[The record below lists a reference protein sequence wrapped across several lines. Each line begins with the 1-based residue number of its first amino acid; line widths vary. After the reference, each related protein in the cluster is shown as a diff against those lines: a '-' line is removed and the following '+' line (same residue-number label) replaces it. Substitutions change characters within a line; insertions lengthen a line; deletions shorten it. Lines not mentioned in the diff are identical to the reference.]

1 MYDLILKG
9 GRIYDGSGLPSFIGD
24 VAIKNGRIAEIGRI
38 NSSADRVL
46 DLGGL
51 AVAPGIIDFHTH
63 FDAQLW
69 WDPLASSSNEHGVTT
84 VVMGNCGLTLAPC
97 KPESRDAL
105 IGTFVRVEGM
115 PRQSLQAGI
124 PWQWTTHGEFLDA
137 LERRPLGLNVAT
149 LVGHCAVRQY
159 AMGEA
164 SVEREAKDG
173 EIAEMEELVRQGI
186 AAGAFGFSTN
196 SNQSHYRED
205 GKPVASRFADIKE
218 IARLCRVVGES
229 QRGLVQFTHGAFAT
243 PEHVAHIGQ
252 WYDTILKETRRPL
265 IGESV
270 RHRWSEPDLWRK
282 QLSDVEE
289 RCRQGYAAYAMT
301 STRPSMRRWNLKET
315 NRLDE
320 IPAWKNLMTLPL
332 DLRKEKFCDP
342 QTRVD
347 LGKATTEGKPINFSR
362 RWDCIEVKKTA
373 RSENKSLE
381 GKTIDELA
389 RLQSKT
395 PIDMFL
401 DLALSEDLE
410 TTFEDSATQGDV
422 QAVKEIFNSPHVLLG
437 QSDAG
442 AHVASGNP
450 GFGYS
455 TIMLAHWVRRHQ
467 IMTLEDAIK
476 KLTFLPASLFGIHDR
491 GLLRPGLAADLFV
504 FDPTTID
511 LQPPEKVEDLPE
523 GAPRYIQRAKGIY
536 YTIVNGSVLMKD
548 GAHTGAYPGKV
559 LRSAEQE
566 TSSQN
571 RWS

>member
-1 MYDLILKG
+1 MYDLVLRG
-9 GRIYDGSGLPSFIGD
+9 GRIYDGSGLPSFLGD
-24 VAIKNGRIAEIGRI
+24 VAVKNGRVVEIGKI
-38 NSSADRVL
+38 NGPADQVF
-46 DLGGL
+46 DAGGL

-105 IGTFVRVEGM
+105 IGTFVRVEAM

-137 LERRPLGLNVAT
+137 LEQKPLGLNVAT

-164 SVEREAKDG
+164 SVERQANHA
-173 EIAEMEELVRQGI
+173 EISEMEELVRQGI
-186 AAGAFGFSTN
+186 EAGAFGFSTN

-205 GKPVASRFADIKE
+205 GKPVASRFADLKE

-229 QRGLVQFTHGAFAT
+229 RRGLVQFTHGAFAT
-243 PEHVAHIGQ
+243 PEHVAHISR
-252 WYDTILKETRRPL
+252 WYDTILRETRRPL

-270 RHRWSEPDLWRK
+270 RHRWSEPNLWRK
-282 QLSDVEE
+282 QLNDVED

-301 STRPSMRRWNLKET
+301 STRPSMRRWNLKDT

-320 IPAWKNLMTLPL
+320 IPSWKNLMTLPL
-332 DLRKEKFCDP
+332 DLRTEKLREP
-342 QTRVD
+342 QTRVE
-347 LGKATTEGKPINFSR
+347 LEKATTEGKPINFSR
-362 RWDCIEVKKTA
+362 RWDCISIKKVA
-373 RSENKSLE
+373 RAENKHLE

-389 RLQSKT
+389 RSQSKS
-395 PIDMFL
+395 PIDAFL

-410 TTFEDSATQGDV
+410 TTFEDSATQGDIE
-422 QAVKEIFNSPHVLLG
+422 AVRAIFNSPHVLLG

-450 GFGYS
+450 GFGYA
-455 TIMLAHWVRRHQ
+455 TIMLAHWVRKHR
-467 IMTLEDAIK
+467 IMSLEEAIK

-491 GLLRPGLAADLFV
+491 GLLRPGLAADLFA
-504 FDPTTID
+504 FDPETID
-511 LQPPEKVEDLPE
+511 LLPPEKVEDLPE
-523 GAPRYIQRAKGIY
+523 RAPRYIQRAKGIH
-536 YTIVNGSVLMKD
+536 YTIVNGSVLMKN
-548 GAHTGAYPGKV
+548 GNHTGAYPGKV
-559 LRSAEQE
+559 LRSL
-566 TSSQN
+566 
-571 RWS
+571 

>member
-24 VAIKNGRIAEIGRI
+24 VAIRNGRIAEIGRI

-105 IGTFVRVEGM
+105 IGTFVRVEAM

-270 RHRWSEPDLWRK
+270 RHRWSEPDLWRN

-301 STRPSMRRWNLKET
+301 STRPSVRRWNLKET

-332 DLRKEKFCDP
+332 DLRKKKFGDP

-373 RSENKSLE
+373 RSENKPLE

-389 RLQSKT
+389 RSQSKT

-422 QAVKEIFNSPHVLLG
+422 ESVKEIFNSPHVLLG

-450 GFGYS
+450 GFGYA

-536 YTIVNGSVLMKD
+536 YTIVNGSVLMKE